1 MDQASLIPQSFTA
14 SLGEEWIDVL
24 RLQDSLG
31 SSLWLVY
38 ASSMVRF
45 WDCSEGDQIAWSK
58 EGPLCRC
65 QVLECG

>member
-38 ASSMVRF
+38 ASSMLGF
-45 WDCSEGDQIAWSK
+45 GIAAK
-58 EGPLCRC
+58 VIRLLGLKKGLYADARC
-65 QVLECG
+65 